1 MKEIQVFHFGE
12 QMFKCPEGGGWR
24 QKMRCEKICESGVKH
39 VFPRGGEGP
48 SLSAPSPTNSKHNA
62 SLHGQRAAS
71 GLGTVGGAAFAKQ
84 HLGLVPLSCPPTP
97 VPSPPPPP
105 ISLIP
110 LASYVQD
117 IMGTVPST
125 LRMNRFPGGLS
136 LYLRG

>member
-1 MKEIQVFHFGE
+1 MGRGRPAAWARLGVLHLPSNTWGSSL
-12 QMFKCPEGGGWR
+12 CP
-24 QKMRCEKICESGVKH
+24 V
-39 VFPRGGEGP
+39 PP
-48 SLSAPSPTNSKHNA
+48 
-62 SLHGQRAAS
+62 
-71 GLGTVGGAAFAKQ
+71 
-84 HLGLVPLSCPPTP
+84 PLSRLLL
-97 VPSPPPPP
+97 PPP